1 MKPTR
6 QPKFLAVLL
15 LGLLFSWSIQAQEK
29 LRYTGPFQVA
39 SFVGEVD
46 YTYQI
51 IDGDT
56 LLQGPFSMK
65 RSNLDALLDQKD
77 KTFSFTGAFENG
89 FPNGPWNFQFG
100 EFESDQKTEV
110 VGFQYRVNVDGI
122 QHQAQGDIQMGRP
135 DGLWTIS
142 EQHIEDS
149 EVKETLFQSQITYNN
164 GVPQQSFRIEG
175 KQSTLVGRFLRD
187 GLAHDS
193 WTLFGDESTETWSF
207 NEGVLTQI
215 RLNDTTIAVFQGP
228 FKAARTIN
236 LDKRFSKILKLQL
249 KKEQADGLRDGINK
263 LLAENAAHYRK
274 LDDILSQLG
283 KSQFLP
289 LFKAKVPYYP
299 LDSLERNG
307 LEAIQK
313 EYGHSSK
320 VAEGLLENT
329 QLNLL
334 RRSDNEAQFL
344 YSAVEKFKVS
354 FLDPLDKVVH
364 FSELGILDYLDRDL
378 LAQRLFPT
386 GKPST
391 TIVID
396 ESERTFAGPNANNFN
411 FEGEVMEAL
420 SQMSSYAKVSLDQI
434 AAILYEKVKNEQQQQ
449 EFVVLEE
456 QMIAQINS
464 LNQMVDSLDTS
475 GTYGTAILHI
485 KSIAENKLNA
495 YSSSAATEGKL
506 EEAKQLVPCL
516 ETLKSL
522 SQNLAAL
529 PEREL
534 EIQESYKD
542 AVWNPFMANLME
554 EEVKKRITSAYRN
567 VLIPF
572 IVDEA
577 SGELDYG
584 KAGSLNRLLTE
595 LHERMLELREEDTHK
610 LERKLRKEKNPNT
623 ILELFNLQP
632 LEN

>member
-1 MKPTR
+1 M
-6 QPKFLAVLL
+6 
-15 LGLLFSWSIQAQEK
+15 GLLFTWSIQAQEK

-77 KTFSFTGAFENG
+77 KTFAFTGAFENG
-89 FPNGPWNFQFG
+89 FPNGQWNFLFG

-122 QHQAQGDIQMGRP
+122 QHQAHGDIQMGRP
-135 DGLWTIS
+135 DGLWIIS

-164 GVPQQSFRIEG
+164 GIPQQSFRIEG
-175 KQSTLVGRFLRD
+175 RQSTLVGRFLRD

-193 WTLFGDESTETWSF
+193 WTLFGDENTESWSF
-207 NEGVLTQI
+207 KEGVLTQI
-215 RLNDTTIAVFQGP
+215 RLDDTTFAVFEGP

-249 KKEQADGLRDGINK
+249 EKEQVEGLRDGINK
-263 LLAENAAHYRK
+263 LLSENAAHYKK

-283 KSQFLP
+283 QSQFMP
-289 LFKAKVPYYP
+289 LFKVKVPYFP
-299 LDSLERNG
+299 LDSLERKG
-307 LEAIQK
+307 LGVIQK
-313 EYGHSSK
+313 DYGHSSK
-320 VAEGLLENT
+320 VAKGLLENT

-334 RRSDNEAQFL
+334 KRSDSEAQFL
-344 YSAVEKFKVS
+344 YSVVEKIKAS

-364 FSELGILDYLDRDL
+364 FSELEILDYLDRKL
-378 LAQRLFPT
+378 LAQRLFPD
-386 GKPST
+386 GKPSK
-391 TIVID
+391 TIAIRN
-396 ESERTFAGPNANNFN
+396 SERTFEGPNANTFN
-411 FEGEVMEAL
+411 FEGGVMETL
-420 SQMSSYAKVSLDQI
+420 NQMSSYAKVSLNQI
-434 AAILYEKVKNEQQQQ
+434 ATVLYEKVKNEQQQQ
-449 EFVVLEE
+449 EFVALEE

-464 LNQMVDSLDTS
+464 LNQMVDSVDTS
-475 GTYGTAILHI
+475 GTYGAAVLHI
-485 KSIAENKLNA
+485 KSTAENKLNA
-495 YSSSAATEGKL
+495 YSSSAASEGKL

-522 SQNLAAL
+522 SQNLATI

-534 EIQESYKD
+534 EIQEAYKD

-572 IVDEA
+572 LVDQA
-577 SGELDYG
+577 NTELDCA
-584 KAGSLNRLLTE
+584 KASSLNRLLTE
-595 LHERMLELREEDTHK
+595 LHKRMLELREEDTHK
-610 LERKLRKEKNPNT
+610 LERKLRKEKNPNA